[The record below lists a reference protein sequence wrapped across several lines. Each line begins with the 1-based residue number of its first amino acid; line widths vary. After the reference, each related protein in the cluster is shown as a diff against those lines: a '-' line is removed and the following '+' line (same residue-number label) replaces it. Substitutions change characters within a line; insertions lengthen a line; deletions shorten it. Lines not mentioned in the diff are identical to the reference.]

1 MSRLRHG
8 PVVPQLES
16 LLRARIREGHWAS
29 GQRLPS
35 EVRLAEELGV
45 GRSTVREAVRLLERE
60 GWLVVRHGSG
70 TFVADVPSGAAQDV
84 HDLLRRARLL
94 EAFEVRRALEVEAA
108 RLAAGR
114 IRPEDVEDL
123 RERLRVRQERI
134 GGDPQAFVE
143 ADLEFHQA
151 VVELSGNA
159 VLAGLYAA
167 ARPVLL
173 PALVDLVV
181 HESAVPDMSY
191 AHADLLSALERGDT
205 EAAIDAT
212 VEHLDAV
219 LTLIRTEAAG

>member
-8 PVVPQLES
+8 SVVPQLES
-16 LLRARIREGHWAS
+16 LLRERIRAGRWAS
-29 GQRLPS
+29 GERLPS

-45 GRSTVREAVRLLERE
+45 GRSTVREAVRLLQRD

-70 TFVADVPSGAAQDV
+70 TFVADEPSGAADV

-108 RLAAGR
+108 RLAARR
-114 IRPEDVEDL
+114 IRPEDVQDL

-167 ARPVLL
+167 ARPVLR

-181 HESAVPDMSY
+181 HESDLPDMSY
-191 AHADLLSALERGDT
+191 AHADLLSALERGDA